1 MAYIDEEILKLRQQ
15 QKKEKYN
22 SIETGMYIRGEMVEF
37 ERQLY
42 FNDKMS
48 VMLPKSFVPM
58 PLSIQKMKYPS
69 EQRPQVI
76 MTSLD
81 ITTNFNF
88 SLLPQ
93 EMENDQTF
101 NCVEQMKQMI
111 KKLNPAVAFYDMQE
125 IDREKGKLSWFDY
138 KSYTIDEPLYNIM
151 YVTPIDGKVM
161 HGIFNCLY
169 RYKEDWKEAAL
180 QVIASIWDTAKE
192 NRRL

>member
-1 MAYIDEEILKLRQQ
+1 MAYIDEKILELREL
-15 QKKEKYN
+15 QKKQKYN
-22 SIETGMYIRGEMVEF
+22 SIETGVYIKGEMVEF
-37 ERQLY
+37 ERKN
-42 FNDKMS
+42 FFDGKMS

-58 PLSIQKMKYPS
+58 PSGIQRMKYPS

-81 ITTNFNF
+81 VTTNFNF

-93 EMENDQTF
+93 EIAEDQTL
-101 NCVEQMKQMI
+101 NCVEQMKLMI
-111 KKLNPAVAFYDMQE
+111 KKLNPAIAFYEME
-125 IDREKGKLSWFDY
+125 EMDRENNKLSWFDY

-169 RYKEDWKEAAL
+169 RNMEEWKQAAL